1 MSEKKTINKILNY
14 SIAILTPGVLI
25 LAYIVINE
33 ILNETIT
40 WYKLS
45 FALFVFICWGIAFYY
60 YKKLKNK
67 SHDDKNTSSADT

>member
-1 MSEKKTINKILNY
+1 MLNKILNF
-14 SIAILTPGVLI
+14 SIAILTPGVLV

-33 ILNETIT
+33 ILDETIT
-40 WYKLS
+40 WDKLS

-67 SHDDKNTSSADT
+67 SQGDKKATSADT